1 MTGVAADD
9 FAEETRVPSDEL
21 PVPMKALQWG
31 ELVKPAVFVG
41 VAADA
46 LLELLLEAWPV
57 PIAALQ

>member
-1 MTGVAADD
+1 
-9 FAEETRVPSDEL
+9 
-21 PVPMKALQWG
+21 MKALQWG